1 MCLLALLTLIPTL
14 ATGITLRG
22 QKSICIPSPST
33 ARGVFFVFRIRTGLI
48 SEIRTPDAYY
58 RHEERHQRPPA
69 AWCAVPFPAD
79 RNESHK
85 SRCQIVVA
93 RPSAI
98 PSAPSVVSSRSR
110 LVPSLSRPSVSF
122 CLRHSARS
130 RSIHLSFSH
139 ELMLRQTLVARSAS
153 LSSASLSAPISP
165 SARLTFFDRRRNAR
179 SLASRLE
186 SAAPPY
192 STLLSLSLFPL
203 RSLSYSLSLSLSL
216 PLTRFPA
223 CLAIFVPLLA
233 VSPLVLFIF
242 FFFFLSF
249 SVSRS
254 PSIRTPW
261 RDDSIPWRGVGNGGG
276 DCRDG
281 GRLCQ

>member
-203 RSLSYSLSLSLSL
+203 RSLSYSLSLSLAPFNSIPRMSRDL
-216 PLTRFPA
+216 RPASSRFTA
-223 CLAIFVPLLA
+223 RSFYLL
-233 VSPLVLFIF
+233 
-242 FFFFLSF
+242 FFLSF
-249 SVSRS
+249 FLRLAFSVHTYPVAR
-254 PSIRTPW
+254 RFDTVAW
-261 RDDSIPWRGVGNGGG
+261 RRQWWR
-276 DCRDG
+276 
-281 GRLCQ
+281 

>member
-1 MCLLALLTLIPTL
+1 
-14 ATGITLRG
+14 
-22 QKSICIPSPST
+22 
-33 ARGVFFVFRIRTGLI
+33 
-48 SEIRTPDAYY
+48 
-58 RHEERHQRPPA
+58 
-69 AWCAVPFPAD
+69 
-79 RNESHK
+79 
-85 SRCQIVVA
+85 
-93 RPSAI
+93 
-98 PSAPSVVSSRSR
+98 
-110 LVPSLSRPSVSF
+110 
-122 CLRHSARS
+122 
-130 RSIHLSFSH
+130 
-139 ELMLRQTLVARSAS
+139 MLRQTLVARSAS

-203 RSLSYSLSLSLSL
+203 HSLFHSFSLTPFNSIPRMSRYLRPASSRFAARSFYL
-216 PLTRFPA
+216 
-223 CLAIFVPLLA
+223 
-233 VSPLVLFIF
+233 
-242 FFFFLSF
+242 FFFL

-276 DCRDG
+276 DCDG